1 MNYDLQIDKLLLCFL
16 VLSFLVSCAPDR
28 FTLDKIS
35 GQNRIEGFEMK
46 TIHDADVKFDNA
58 FVLNENGAVSLRAV
72 NETDGIWDFGLNFL
86 FGQELN
92 IAMRDVPFEYKSP
105 RALCI
110 NLSDD
115 VLKITDSGKEVF
127 SENSKYNF
135 SNSVRVQFINDG
147 FNFALILDCD
157 TIYKG
162 KTKIP
167 TTEYII
173 FESLNNTKAFISGI
187 DFQKK

>member
-1 MNYDLQIDKLLLCFL
+1 MKYDLPSNKFVIYLL
-16 VLSFLVSCAPDR
+16 VLIILGACSPDR

-46 TIHDADVKFDNA
+46 TIHDADVKYDNA
-58 FVLNENGAVSLRAV
+58 FVLTENGSVSLRAV
-72 NETDGIWDFGLNFL
+72 NETDGVWDFGLNFL

-92 IAMRDVPFEYKSP
+92 IAFRDVSFEYKSP

-110 NLSDD
+110 NLSGN
-115 VLKITDSGKEVF
+115 VIKITDSGKDAF
-127 SENSKYNF
+127 TDNSKYNF
-135 SNSVRVQFINDG
+135 SNTVRVQFINDG

-167 TTEYII
+167 ATEYII

-187 DFQKK
+187 DFRKK

>member
-1 MNYDLQIDKLLLCFL
+1 MNYDLQINKLLLCFL

-35 GQNRIEGFEMK
+35 GQNRIEGFEIK

-86 FGQELN
+86 FGQQLN

-105 RALCI
+105 WALCI

-127 SENSKYNF
+127 SENSKYSF